1 MIPYY
6 TTIDTVAFQINCS
19 NDSYIQR
26 EILYDYKEYLQRTF
40 NPYIDPVEYSTG
52 YGITSIEHKIYCN
65 NRTVLSIQT
74 GYSNY
79 NYYLKI
85 IVAGCSTYD
94 SEVDS
99 TSKQYLDATVAY
111 FNHNR
116 LPDVLGE
123 LDIAIDVPYVGFEH
137 LLAICTTKTSGT
149 LYHSLQEPQL
159 YENETHYV
167 EKFESDAAKNAATKR
182 AYFYNKTIKELR
194 KHNHNIGCQLQR
206 FEVKLQS
213 NFFNRYGLDMAAI
226 EQALN
231 KYHFLY
237 FENLNDKYNI
247 IDRYSNYSVV
257 TKREIQR
264 MGLERYR
271 LHFDMEYINDFLYGL
286 QYLTFDD
293 LPAHF
298 SSSYCNHI
306 QNRNLIY

>member
-1 MIPYY
+1 MISYY

-19 NDSYIQR
+19 NDNRIQR

-40 NPYIDPVEYSTG
+40 NAYVDPVEYSTG
-52 YGITSIEHKIYCN
+52 LDRRIEHKVYCN

-74 GYSNY
+74 GYSNNNFY
-79 NYYLKI
+79 IKI
-85 IVAGCSTYD
+85 IIAGLSTYD
-94 SEVDS
+94 HTVDK
-99 TSKQYLDATVAY
+99 TSNEYLLATVAY
-111 FNHNR
+111 
-116 LPDVLGE
+116 LGSNKYLKFSMAE

-167 EKFESDAAKNAATKR
+167 EKFENKYAMDMATKR

-257 TKREIQR
+257 TKREIAR
-264 MGLERYR
+264 MGMNQFRLYPNLE
-271 LHFDMEYINDFLYGL
+271 HINNFLY
-286 QYLTFDD
+286 Y
-293 LPAHF
+293 
-298 SSSYCNHI
+298 I
-306 QNRNLIY
+306 QNTTFNDLHTLQSQYESILT